1 MEGLVKAV
9 GKATAPWWSSTS
21 YEDELDATDAAWV
34 RNGKSDSLDSSE
46 ACSPRRRS
54 FGDGPRP
61 IPPLDEDPRG
71 RKPSYEE
78 EVKDASPKKTHD
90 QWTCPQCTFLNVED
104 HGKCGVCGSARPL
117 PPPPPV
123 NPLTAGKAKLGR
135 GSGISL
141 SPDAKRL
148 AALLSVDADT
158 VVVVKPGYEPPTPV
172 KEGLDDAEDDA
183 TTVTDPRPKS
193 SPSVDG
199 ANEQEAYGVA
209 VSLLVAGLRPDDLEE
224 RLQSEGW
231 SPSISAK
238 VSRDLGKLGAGLSRH
253 EPAPPSKPSPDAL
266 NAMLAKRA
274 PQIKK
279 PDQPDPLAAYIK
291 MKKFGVAAEGV
302 LARMQMDGCSE
313 QLKARFR
320 KLHKLEPSSSTEVT
334 APVSPEAVSPRATI
348 ALHWEKMENQT
359 KKSVWNGGDTFAEHG
374 ELDAEDLTDL
384 KDIFSAKASTAPV
397 RRKSPPSI
405 MRASPLDAK
414 RAQNA
419 TIALAIASRKFR
431 GDFDRVWRA
440 VAECAAALPID
451 ALERLQEVLPTK
463 KETESVIQWFHAER
477 AARPNVPAYSL
488 GSPAERFILATS
500 RVPRHQEYLAAAK
513 LRASFQER
521 YDKIDEGSR
530 VAIDAAQSL
539 VQSRGLTLVLQ
550 RILAVGNAM
559 NAGTSIGDARGI
571 RLGSLLAI
579 VETRV
584 EIKFR
589 APHAIDASPNS
600 LLAFHTGQDQGPR
613 PPDVGAR
620 LCGAGTA
627 KTRPRPRADG
637 SCGVAEDEGRQR
649 LKGAHRG
656 LPERGPTAQ
665 GRSGHGPEV
674 ES

>member
-9 GKATAPWWSSTS
+9 GKATAPWWSATS

-61 IPPLDEDPRG
+61 IPPLDEDPRKRG
-71 RKPSYEE
+71 YEE
-78 EVKDASPKKTHD
+78 EVKDASPSKKKRD
-90 QWTCPQCTFLNVED
+90 SWTCPQCTFLNVEN

-117 PPPPPV
+117 PPKPPEMPSSFR
-123 NPLTAGKAKLGR
+123 KAKLGR

-148 AALLSVDADT
+148 AALLNVDADT
-158 VVVVKPGYEPPTPV
+158 VVVVKPGATFPV

-183 TTVTDPRPKS
+183 TTATQVTDPRPKS

-209 VSLLVAGLRPDDLEE
+209 VSLLVAGLRPDDLEQ

-231 SPSISAK
+231 SPEISSK

-253 EPAPPSKPSPDAL
+253 NKPEPPSKPSPDAL
-266 NAMLAKRA
+266 NAMLAKRQ

-279 PDQPDPLAAYIK
+279 PEAPDPLAAYLK

-313 QLKARFR
+313 QLKSRFR
-320 KLHKLEPSSSTEVT
+320 KLHKLEPTESVAPERTVT
-334 APVSPEAVSPRATI
+334 SPTGPAEPQRATI
-348 ALHWEKMENQT
+348 ALHWEKMDSHA
-359 KKSVWNGGDTFAEHG
+359 KKSVWNGGDTFAELDG

-405 MRASPLDAK
+405 TRASPLDAK

-463 KETESVIQWFHAER
+463 KETDSVIQWFHAER

-500 RVPRHQEYLAAAK
+500 RVPRHQEYLQAAK

-579 VETRV
+579 VNTGV
-584 EIKFR
+584 EIT
-589 APHAIDASPNS
+589 PSDHLD
-600 LLAFHTGQDQGPR
+600 LA
-613 PPDVGAR
+613 
-620 LCGAGTA
+620 
-627 KTRPRPRADG
+627 
-637 SCGVAEDEGRQR
+637 
-649 LKGAHRG
+649 
-656 LPERGPTAQ
+656 
-665 GRSGHGPEV
+665 
-674 ES
+674 